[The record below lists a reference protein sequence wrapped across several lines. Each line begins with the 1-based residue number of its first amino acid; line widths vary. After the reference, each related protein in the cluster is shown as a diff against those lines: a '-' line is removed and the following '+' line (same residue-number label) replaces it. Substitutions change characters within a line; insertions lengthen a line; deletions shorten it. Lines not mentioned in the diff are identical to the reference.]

1 MTENICNRCG
11 IEFGR
16 KDVLIK
22 HLKKKNICMP
32 IEMDADRNIQLEELS
47 KKCNI
52 KCVRC
57 NKMYKNDESLRKH
70 KCKIIDKTDE
80 IIEKMS
86 ERLDRLEEE
95 NNTLKEKLEKSNIK
109 SIKNITN
116 NTNNTDKSCFS
127 KQPLV

>member
-1 MTENICNRCG
+1 
-11 IEFGR
+11 
-16 KDVLIK
+16 
-22 HLKKKNICMP
+22 MP
-32 IEMDADRNIQLEELS
+32 IEIDVDRNIQLYQLS
-47 KKCNI
+47 KKYEIECD
-52 KCVRC
+52 KC
-57 NKMYKNDESLRKH
+57 NKMYKNVNSLRMH

-95 NNTLKEKLEKSNIK
+95 NKTLKEKLEKGNIK

-127 KQPLV
+127 KQPLG